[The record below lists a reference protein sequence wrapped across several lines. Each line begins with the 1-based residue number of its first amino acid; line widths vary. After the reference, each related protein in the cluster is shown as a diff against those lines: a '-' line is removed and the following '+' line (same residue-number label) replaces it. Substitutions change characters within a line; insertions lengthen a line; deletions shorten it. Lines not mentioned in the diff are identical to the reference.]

1 MERPF
6 YDYAISGNDVRAYI
20 LLRKGLVY
28 ATVGDLSGSND
39 RVVDP
44 TGNVVK
50 LDDGWV
56 AYEVGMLRL
65 LQYSAKQ
72 DVKPINTISSDVAVG
87 NAKGRT
93 TLTGRMV
100 FRNTNVGTLTDIKNR
115 ILKSDKFSIK
125 ISSTGFGVDF
135 EEEFTYDNVNDAQP
149 ITDFEEISW
158 AKMPVVDILLV
169 ASDERQIEYPRV
181 CRFKDVA
188 IGDTGSSEGAT
199 DTEENEFCNFVAASG
214 HTPWRTLE
222 RKNYTV

>member
-1 MERPF
+1 MDRPF

-72 DVKPINTISSDVAVG
+72 DVKPINTISSDTAVG

-115 ILKSDKFSIK
+115 ILKSDKFSID
-125 ISSTGFGVDF
+125 ISTTGFGVDF
-135 EEEFTYDNVNDAQP
+135 EEEFTYENVNDAQP

-169 ASDERQIEYPRV
+169 ASDER
-181 CRFKDVA
+181 
-188 IGDTGSSEGAT
+188 
-199 DTEENEFCNFVAASG
+199 
-214 HTPWRTLE
+214 
-222 RKNYTV
+222 